1 MRSAW
6 RQQRMRR
13 VEESVFG
20 GGGCWHLKGTQKVE
34 AVELAAVGIVGLG

>member
-13 VEESVFG
+13 VEESVF